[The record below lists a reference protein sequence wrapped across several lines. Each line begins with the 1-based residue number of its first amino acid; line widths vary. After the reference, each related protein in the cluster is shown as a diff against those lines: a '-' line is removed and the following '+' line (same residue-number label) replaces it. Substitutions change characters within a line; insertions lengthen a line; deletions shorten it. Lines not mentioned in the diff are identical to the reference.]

1 MRHLV
6 YKYCN
11 ICNQEYDVLFR
22 YTSLVRYIC
31 GFPHHLVNSRL
42 CDSVSRTGTENNFD
56 YWCYVWRW
64 NPECQ
69 VKLRAFVQAS
79 RAVDCLVMW
88 LEQFIRRWNYGFS
101 FVACI
106 GSEVILRYH
115 QLAKLWADYGATIKI
130 LAFREHLEMTHSL
143 GFMPSLLLTWS
154 KIFWIKCICRTESQW
169 SESLEVIIY
178 SGYCHHLLNC
188 IKSHLHSL
196 T

>member
-42 CDSVSRTGTENNFD
+42 CDSVSMTGTENNFD

-69 VKLRAFVQAS
+69 VKLKAFVQAS

-88 LEQFIRRWNYGFS
+88 LEQFIRRWNYVF
-101 FVACI
+101 FL
-106 GSEVILRYH
+106 LRALDLRWFWGITSL
-115 QLAKLWADYGATIKI
+115 QDCKQIMEPPKRRKI
-130 LAFREHLEMTHSL
+130 LEFGDDTFTGLHAITTFDLK
-143 GFMPSLLLTWS
+143 WN
-154 KIFWIKCICRTESQW
+154 
-169 SESLEVIIY
+169 
-178 SGYCHHLLNC
+178 LLN
-188 IKSHLHSL
+188 
-196 T
+196 